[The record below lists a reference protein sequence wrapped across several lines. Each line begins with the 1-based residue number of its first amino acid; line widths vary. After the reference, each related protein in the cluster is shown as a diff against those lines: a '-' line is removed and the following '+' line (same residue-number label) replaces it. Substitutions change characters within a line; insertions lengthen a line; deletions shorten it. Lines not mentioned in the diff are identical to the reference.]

1 MLLCEQPQEDF
12 LYDLIKSPTK
22 SGAQNYKELCIFI
35 AARQEKR
42 LERRS
47 NSALRMRSNKEHSSQ
62 TQKNHFQV
70 FRCIRVI

>member
-42 LERRS
+42 LVE
-47 NSALRMRSNKEHSSQ
+47 L
-62 TQKNHFQV
+62 QKKQ
-70 FRCIRVI
+70 